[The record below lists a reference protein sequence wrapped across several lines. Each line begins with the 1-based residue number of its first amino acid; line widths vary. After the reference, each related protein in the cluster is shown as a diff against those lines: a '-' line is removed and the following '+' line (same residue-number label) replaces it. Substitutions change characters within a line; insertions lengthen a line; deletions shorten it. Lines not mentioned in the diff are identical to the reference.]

1 VMLQSYATR
10 YKDTIYAEW
19 AKARI
24 EELNKISS
32 SLMRAAIQRSQRAPE
47 VHAVS
52 LPSPSKA
59 VS

>member
-32 SLMRAAIQRSQRAPE
+32 SLMRAAIQQRAPE